1 MRNYKRINIEPKYV
15 HEMTEFGFQQ
25 YNKYVPYS
33 CLIDD
38 LEYAFVGQ
46 IQAKIRHLDLVSEDR

>member
-38 LEYAFVGQ
+38 LEFAFVGQ
-46 IQAKIRHLDLVSEDR
+46 I